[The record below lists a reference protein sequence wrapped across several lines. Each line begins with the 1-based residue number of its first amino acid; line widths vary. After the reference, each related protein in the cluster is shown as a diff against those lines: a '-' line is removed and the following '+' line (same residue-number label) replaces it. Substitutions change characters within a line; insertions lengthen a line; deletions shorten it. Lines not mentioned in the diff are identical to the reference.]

1 MWCGGGV
8 DNSENDVKRRRC
20 TDIFWDS
27 DIYRHTHIYWTK
39 KKQRKREIQCEDR

>member
-8 DNSENDVKRRRC
+8 DNSENDVKRRC